1 MTEDKHYKKIKKQLE
16 TGLVFYFIVALMILA
31 IVKY

>member
-1 MTEDKHYKKIKKQLE
+1 MTEDEQYKRVKKQLE

-31 IVKY
+31 IVKI

>member
-1 MTEDKHYKKIKKQLE
+1 MSEHEQYKKIKKQLE

-31 IVKY
+31 IVKD